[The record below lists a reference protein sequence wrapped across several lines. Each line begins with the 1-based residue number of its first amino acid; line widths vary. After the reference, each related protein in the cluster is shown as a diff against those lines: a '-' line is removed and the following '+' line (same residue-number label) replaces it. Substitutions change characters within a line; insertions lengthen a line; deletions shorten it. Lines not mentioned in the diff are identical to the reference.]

1 MLDRRDFLK
10 SAGLLTLGATM
21 MPEVAMAKKPKK
33 AKPGKKQIG
42 FCKTELHAIAVGSR
56 ISKIVCFAIEKFYES
71 RIETIGCK
79 PGFISNFTSFT
90 Q

>member
-21 MPEVAMAKKPKK
+21 MPEEAMAKKSKK

-42 FCKTELHAIAVGSR
+42 FQAYSLGPELAGDNTAAGLKRLHDMG
-56 ISKIVCFAIEKFYES
+56 Y
-71 RIETIGCK
+71 T
-79 PGFISNFTSFT
+79 
-90 Q
+90 